1 MSVVDSGGETPGP
14 IPNPEA
20 KPARADG
27 TAPGREWES
36 RLPPTQQLH
45 TQTPVDE
52 TKPSFIYGC
61 FHVYPDDC
69 CRRQQQHWCP
79 PTSPQY
85 GAGTVRASLCHRIV
99 VGVYPLVR
107 NAESECLQCGI
118 NDKTGV
124 TMPLHSQRLGS
135 QPPVTWLRQQ
145 NRWCPPTCPQREVRI
160 GTRLTMPLYSWCP
173 PTCPQCRV
181 RRGSGMTMPLH
192 S

>member
-36 RLPPTQQLH
+36 RLPPIQQLH

-52 TKPSFIYGC
+52 TKPNR
-61 FHVYPDDC
+61 FHLRVFFHIPIPLHFVGDHQLVRNTEC
-69 CRRQQQHWCP
+69 ETH
-79 PTSPQY
+79 
-85 GAGTVRASLCHRIV
+85 RASLCHCIV
-99 VGVYPLVR
+99 VGTHPLVR
-107 NAESECLQCGI
+107 NAESECLQCGF
-118 NDKTGV
+118 NDTTGV

-145 NRWCPPTCPQREVRI
+145 NCWCPPTCPQREVRI
-160 GTRLTMPLYSWCP
+160 GMRLTMPLHSWCP